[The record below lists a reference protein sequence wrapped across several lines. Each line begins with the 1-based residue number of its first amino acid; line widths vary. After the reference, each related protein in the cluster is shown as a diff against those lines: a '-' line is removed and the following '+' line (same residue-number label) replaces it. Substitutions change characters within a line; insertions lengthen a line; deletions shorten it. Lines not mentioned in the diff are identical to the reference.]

1 MREVPDAMKPKKVM
15 IGGARKLEV
24 VEGDKAEDDESGK
37 DRDVA

>member
-1 MREVPDAMKPKKVM
+1 MKPKKVM